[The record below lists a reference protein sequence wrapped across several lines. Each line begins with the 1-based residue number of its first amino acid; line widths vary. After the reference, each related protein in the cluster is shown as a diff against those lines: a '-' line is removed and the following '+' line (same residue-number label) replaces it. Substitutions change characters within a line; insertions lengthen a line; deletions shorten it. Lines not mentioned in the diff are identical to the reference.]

1 MSSYDT
7 NPTMSNLW
15 PTKIMVGSIIKPDSW
30 HEELA
35 ELARDYVETRM
46 VKHTSGF
53 KHAIPNNA
61 LLQYKSTALTE
72 YFEILQ
78 DYFWTYVMRVADL
91 GPSDIT
97 KPTCHMFGNV
107 EKRGEWSIPHAH
119 HGNQCVITFYPKVTR
134 DPQEPHPYAGSMVFH
149 NPRTMQS
156 GFWARREKLFTP
168 FKVETGT
175 IVAFPGIAEHSTFP
189 FFNEG
194 SEKTALVCNIRFTGT
209 LEGENSGDQ
218 YQTFE
223 TLNDHR
229 AKLCNS

>member
-1 MSSYDT
+1 MTYYNT
-7 NPTMSNLW
+7 NPSMSYLW
-15 PTKIMVGSIIKPDSW
+15 PTKIMMGTIRKDDAW

-35 ELARDYVETRM
+35 EVARDYVETRM
-46 VKHTSGF
+46 IKYDSGF

-61 LLQYKSTALTE
+61 LLHYKSPALTE
-72 YFEILQ
+72 YFQILQ
-78 DYFWTYVMRVADL
+78 DYFWTYMRQAAEL
-91 GPSDIT
+91 SPQEIT
-97 KPTCHMFGNV
+97 QPRCHMFGNV
-107 EKRGEWSIPHAH
+107 EVRGQWSVPHVH

-134 DPQEPHPYAGSMVFH
+134 DSEEPHPYAGSMVFH

-156 GFWARREKLFTP
+156 GFWARKEKLFTP

-218 YQTFE
+218 YQTFDA
-223 TLNDHR
+223 LNKHR
-229 AKLCNS
+229 DDLCNS